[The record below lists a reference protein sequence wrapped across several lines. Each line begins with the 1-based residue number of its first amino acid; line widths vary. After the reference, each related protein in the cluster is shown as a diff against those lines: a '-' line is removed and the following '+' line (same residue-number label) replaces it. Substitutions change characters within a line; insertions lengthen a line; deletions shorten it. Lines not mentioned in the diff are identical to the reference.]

1 MKMAHRIA
9 TAPRKHL
16 KVIVIE
22 VLEMP
27 AMSIKSNIV
36 TRHVFLRRS
45 KIKMTRCLD
54 DPWSSIHHTTKA
66 SSSIVQLNLLVGSVY
81 SLLQHGQWIPPTRSL
96 CITSSA
102 PSSCCDCWSSRSDSM
117 SLFIKLKE

>member
-36 TRHVFLRRS
+36 TRHVFL
-45 KIKMTRCLD
+45 
-54 DPWSSIHHTTKA
+54 
-66 SSSIVQLNLLVGSVY
+66 
-81 SLLQHGQWIPPTRSL
+81 
-96 CITSSA
+96 
-102 PSSCCDCWSSRSDSM
+102 
-117 SLFIKLKE
+117 